1 MRAWLRDSILPLFP
15 ETVRSNIREVKKY
28 SYSYSDKG
36 TISSSDTIWIPSGRE
51 MFGAD
56 NAFEDE
62 GPEYLTAFPD
72 DASRQKQHI
81 GVSEPSRW
89 WLRSASY
96 SAGSLF
102 SYVFYAGSTWGTNY
116 ASIEYGVVVGFCF

>member
-28 SYSYSDKG
+28 SYSYSDNG

-96 SAGSLF
+96 NFYSHFCSVSSDGS
-102 SYVFYAGSTWGTNY
+102 YWYYTN
-116 ASIEYGVVVGFCF
+116 ASSVGGVVVGFCF

>member
-1 MRAWLRDSILPLFP
+1 
-15 ETVRSNIREVKKY
+15 
-28 SYSYSDKG
+28 
-36 TISSSDTIWIPSGRE
+36 

-56 NAFEDE
+56 NAYEDE

-89 WLRSASY
+89 WLRSASNY
-96 SAGSLF
+96 RDIYFNFVSIDGSGWYYF
-102 SYVFYAGSTWGTNY
+102 NVG
-116 ASIEYGVVVGFCF
+116 GVVVGFCF

>member
-1 MRAWLRDSILPLFP
+1 
-15 ETVRSNIREVKKY
+15 
-28 SYSYSDKG
+28 
-36 TISSSDTIWIPSGRE
+36 

-89 WLRSASY
+89 WLRSASIGIGHCFCNVY
-96 SAGSLF
+96 ADGS
-102 SYVFYAGSTWGTNY
+102 SWDINY
-116 ASIEYGVVVGFCF
+116 ADNGFGVVVGFCF

>member
-1 MRAWLRDSILPLFP
+1 
-15 ETVRSNIREVKKY
+15 
-28 SYSYSDKG
+28 
-36 TISSSDTIWIPSGRE
+36 

-89 WLRSASY
+89 WLRSASNNLDGNFN
-96 SAGSLF
+96 SVNDDGSIWYF
-102 SYVFYAGSTWGTNY
+102 NDANSDN
-116 ASIEYGVVVGFCF
+116 GVVVGFCF

>member
-1 MRAWLRDSILPLFP
+1 
-15 ETVRSNIREVKKY
+15 
-28 SYSYSDKG
+28 
-36 TISSSDTIWIPSGRE
+36 

-72 DASRQKQHI
+72 DASRQKRHI

-89 WLRSASY
+89 WLRSASDDGNTSFNLVHY
-96 SAGSLF
+96 D
-102 SYVFYAGSTWGTNY
+102 GSTWYFNIAY
-116 ASIEYGVVVGFCF
+116 YDRGVVVGFCF

>member
-36 TISSSDTIWIPSGRE
+36 TISSSDTIWIPSRRE

-56 NAFEDE
+56 DSREDR

-72 DASRQKQHI
+72 DASRKKQHV
-81 GVSEPSRW
+81 GVSEPSGW
-89 WLRSASY
+89 WLRSASK
-96 SAGSLF
+96 SNDNRFNSVNDDGSNWND
-102 SYVFYAGSTWGTNY
+102 GD
-116 ASIEYGVVVGFCF
+116 ASSDVGVVVGFCF

>member
-1 MRAWLRDSILPLFP
+1 
-15 ETVRSNIREVKKY
+15 
-28 SYSYSDKG
+28 
-36 TISSSDTIWIPSGRE
+36 

-56 NAFEDE
+56 NAYEDE

-89 WLRSASY
+89 WLRSASNY
-96 SAGSLF
+96 GGDIYFNYVNGDGSHWNNHRAN
-102 SYVFYAGSTWGTNY
+102 SDD
-116 ASIEYGVVVGFCF
+116 GVVVGFCF

>member
-1 MRAWLRDSILPLFP
+1 
-15 ETVRSNIREVKKY
+15 
-28 SYSYSDKG
+28 
-36 TISSSDTIWIPSGRE
+36 

-56 NAFEDE
+56 NAYEDE

-72 DASRQKQHI
+72 HASRQKQHI

-96 SAGSLF
+96 SFDNIFDNVYNDGS
-102 SYVFYAGSTWGTNY
+102 YWNYNY
-116 ASIEYGVVVGFCF
+116 ACNVYGVVVGFCF

>member
-1 MRAWLRDSILPLFP
+1 
-15 ETVRSNIREVKKY
+15 
-28 SYSYSDKG
+28 
-36 TISSSDTIWIPSGRE
+36 

-56 NAFEDE
+56 NAYEDE

-89 WLRSASY
+89 WLRSAAYDHPYGFKGVSIDGSY
-96 SAGSLF
+96 WSGS
-102 SYVFYAGSTWGTNY
+102 YAYGDD
-116 ASIEYGVVVGFCF
+116 GVVVGFCF

>member
-1 MRAWLRDSILPLFP
+1 
-15 ETVRSNIREVKKY
+15 
-28 SYSYSDKG
+28 
-36 TISSSDTIWIPSGRE
+36 

-72 DASRQKQHI
+72 DASRKKQHI

-96 SAGSLF
+96 GNDGSF
-102 SYVFYAGSTWGTNY
+102 SIVFDDGSHWYGSFAYYVS
-116 ASIEYGVVVGFCF
+116 GVVVGFCF

>member
-1 MRAWLRDSILPLFP
+1 
-15 ETVRSNIREVKKY
+15 VKKY

-36 TISSSDTIWIPSGRE
+36 TISSSDTIWIPSRRE

-56 NAFEDE
+56 NAYEDE

-96 SAGSLF
+96 GLADYF
-102 SYVFYAGSTWGTNY
+102 SYVLSDGSLWNLSGAY
-116 ASIEYGVVVGFCF
+116 DVYGVVVGFCF

>member
-1 MRAWLRDSILPLFP
+1 
-15 ETVRSNIREVKKY
+15 
-28 SYSYSDKG
+28 
-36 TISSSDTIWIPSGRE
+36 

-56 NAFEDE
+56 DSREDR

-89 WLRSASY
+89 WLRSASDSY
-96 SAGSLF
+96 DSIFYYVAFGGSYWYGNSANN
-102 SYVFYAGSTWGTNY
+102 A
-116 ASIEYGVVVGFCF
+116 YGVVVGFCF

>member
-36 TISSSDTIWIPSGRE
+36 TISSSDTIWIPSRRE

-89 WLRSASY
+89 WFRSASNN
-96 SAGSLF
+96 SAGSF
-102 SYVFYAGSTWGTNY
+102 GYVHYDGSFWSDYT
-116 ASIEYGVVVGFCF
+116 AAVLAV

>member
-1 MRAWLRDSILPLFP
+1 
-15 ETVRSNIREVKKY
+15 
-28 SYSYSDKG
+28 
-36 TISSSDTIWIPSGRE
+36 

-89 WLRSASY
+89 WLRSASINIDY
-96 SAGSLF
+96 NFYYVGIDGS
-102 SYVFYAGSTWGTNY
+102 GWNY
-116 ASIEYGVVVGFCF
+116 NNAYYDFGVVVGFCF

>member
-1 MRAWLRDSILPLFP
+1 
-15 ETVRSNIREVKKY
+15 
-28 SYSYSDKG
+28 
-36 TISSSDTIWIPSGRE
+36 

-56 NAFEDE
+56 DSREDR

-81 GVSEPSRW
+81 GVSGPSLW

-96 SAGSLF
+96 IYDHYFNFVYYDGSIWNNGHAT
-102 SYVFYAGSTWGTNY
+102 S
-116 ASIEYGVVVGFCF
+116 EYGVVVGFCF

>member
-1 MRAWLRDSILPLFP
+1 
-15 ETVRSNIREVKKY
+15 
-28 SYSYSDKG
+28 
-36 TISSSDTIWIPSGRE
+36 

-56 NAFEDE
+56 DSREDR

-89 WLRSASY
+89 WLRSASNNNDNNFNNVNND
-96 SAGSLF
+96 GSNWNNNN
-102 SYVFYAGSTWGTNY
+102 ANN
-116 ASIEYGVVVGFCF
+116 ENGVVVGSSLARRSSCMKLM

>member
-1 MRAWLRDSILPLFP
+1 
-15 ETVRSNIREVKKY
+15 
-28 SYSYSDKG
+28 
-36 TISSSDTIWIPSGRE
+36 

-56 NAFEDE
+56 NAYEDE

-89 WLRSASY
+89 WLRSASNTHGTSFNY
-96 SAGSLF
+96 VYADGSGWNNAITGL
-102 SYVFYAGSTWGTNY
+102 ADRD
-116 ASIEYGVVVGFCF
+116 YGVVVGFCF

>member
-1 MRAWLRDSILPLFP
+1 
-15 ETVRSNIREVKKY
+15 
-28 SYSYSDKG
+28 
-36 TISSSDTIWIPSGRE
+36 

-56 NAFEDE
+56 NAYEDE

-96 SAGSLF
+96 TIDTNFTLVTIDGS
-102 SYVFYAGSTWGTNY
+102 SWSTTG
-116 ASIEYGVVVGFCF
+116 ASSEGGVVVGFCF

>member
-1 MRAWLRDSILPLFP
+1 
-15 ETVRSNIREVKKY
+15 
-28 SYSYSDKG
+28 
-36 TISSSDTIWIPSGRE
+36 

-56 NAFEDE
+56 NAYEDE

-72 DASRQKQHI
+72 HASRQKQHI

-96 SAGSLF
+96 YFDDSFCGVHDDGS
-102 SYVFYAGSTWGTNY
+102 SWGTNY
-116 ASIEYGVVVGFCF
+116 ASNVLGVVVGFCF

>member
-1 MRAWLRDSILPLFP
+1 
-15 ETVRSNIREVKKY
+15 
-28 SYSYSDKG
+28 
-36 TISSSDTIWIPSGRE
+36 

-56 NAFEDE
+56 NSREDR

-96 SAGSLF
+96 GFDSIFNCVNFGGSNWYDYL
-102 SYVFYAGSTWGTNY
+102 ANR
-116 ASIEYGVVVGFCF
+116 AYGVVVGFCF

>member
-1 MRAWLRDSILPLFP
+1 
-15 ETVRSNIREVKKY
+15 
-28 SYSYSDKG
+28 
-36 TISSSDTIWIPSGRE
+36 

-81 GVSEPSRW
+81 GVSGPSRW
-89 WLRSASY
+89 WLRSASNDSDNFFY
-96 SAGSLF
+96 DVADDGSPWNT
-102 SYVFYAGSTWGTNY
+102 YAAY
-116 ASIEYGVVVGFCF
+116 PASGVVVGFCF

>member
-1 MRAWLRDSILPLFP
+1 
-15 ETVRSNIREVKKY
+15 
-28 SYSYSDKG
+28 
-36 TISSSDTIWIPSGRE
+36 

-56 NAFEDE
+56 NAYEDE

-96 SAGSLF
+96 NYDDIFNG
-102 SYVFYAGSTWGTNY
+102 VTDDGSTWYSSTAN
-116 ASIEYGVVVGFCF
+116 IDHGVVVGFCF